1 MESFSMMDAVVNELK
16 QDSDLMRIKKIIYCA
31 CAGRWENDE
40 SKLEEINLRELIE
53 ELYEKTGNRE
63 TLDHRLSRIVS
74 KVNKKTEYGL
84 LANKIIENV
93 GRLYPEEED
102 DVTIMESTP
111 IWEVQESSG
120 EATVS
125 KEKLVDEI
133 PAQREPE
140 NLFNVREKIMR
151 GTNPLKAK
159 ILIFSTVEHQF
170 NFGERDWLLLKTKSL
185 DSLLRQI
192 FNLCTSVTDLES
204 SLYSAANN
212 FEDPDEYTQIA
223 HVIIS
228 ALNPCYSS
236 AVISTESDDEQVEA
250 AAPEPEIIEAENDGD
265 LHQGNI
271 LFSSENYSLID
282 NNEDKSSPQ
291 SQQSVS
297 LFDYSIGERSEEN
310 TGETGAEK
318 LEGLM
323 YTEKSVSLPRKK
335 PIQVSLDN
343 SRQGDRRGGNILDSI
358 KQKLELEAEISALVN
373 QRIEAMIDAVEKQFV
388 DLEETLNEILQN
400 EQKEQR
406 LFLKYKALG
415 DFIGN
420 IQEKSTKFKE
430 VLKQFEIEERKK
442 LNQENSS
449 NILATK
455 AEAET
460 NSFGENKQKILELA
474 MQGNPKAVALIINQ
488 SLHSTGINV
497 IAGIK
502 DGYLHIILESDPVP
516 NQQVLALFVEKKITS
531 LKSESLKN
539 VKIHGRKSGNKS
551 IVWTQTI
558 K

>member
-111 IWEVQESSG
+111 IWEVQETSG

-192 FNLCTSVTDLES
+192 FNLCTYVTDLES
-204 SLYSAANN
+204 SLYSAANS

-250 AAPEPEIIEAENDGD
+250 AAPDEEIIEAENHGN

-271 LFSSENYSLID
+271 LLID
-282 NNEDKSSPQ
+282 DNEDEISQK

-297 LFDYSIGERSEEN
+297 LFDYSIGERSEED
-310 TGETGAEK
+310 TGEAGAEK
-318 LEGLM
+318 LEELM
-323 YTEKSVSLPRKK
+323 YREKLVSPPRKK

-373 QRIEAMIDAVEKQFV
+373 QRVEAMIDAVEKQFV

-415 DFIGN
+415 NFIGN

-442 LNQENSS
+442 LNQDISS

-455 AEAET
+455 AEAES